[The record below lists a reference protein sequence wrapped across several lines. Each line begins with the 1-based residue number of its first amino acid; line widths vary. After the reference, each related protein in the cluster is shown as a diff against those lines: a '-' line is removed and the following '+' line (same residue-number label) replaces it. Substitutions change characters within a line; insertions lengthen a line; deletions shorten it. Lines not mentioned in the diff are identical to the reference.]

1 MFNRREPLAN
11 EMVYYIQTKGKQ
23 IEKQGMKDNLY
34 MAMENWLTLG
44 IQAGFCI
51 SEWAQYR
58 TRLNQAN
65 DFARSCDGSSTTF
78 RTEDI
83 LSFLSGKKMINI
95 KQSLL
100 KLKHAKL
107 VNLCWRFQKN
117 LDNGQQLTYTSDK
130 SPVLCFVK
138 SAVEIR
144 RRVLRAKLD
153 ILKPISVFL
162 QHDKIPKNDKFIID
176 IHIKTLRI

>member
-1 MFNRREPLAN
+1 MQSPYSSYPQDCKPQLTTNMVTVFNVLNESSKSNDDVSQCSIVVNLAN

-44 IQAGFCI
+44 MQAGFRI

-100 KLKHAKL
+100 KLKHVKL
-107 VNLCWRFQKN
+107 VNLCWRFQK
-117 LDNGQQLTYTSDK
+117 D
-130 SPVLCFVK
+130 
-138 SAVEIR
+138 
-144 RRVLRAKLD
+144 
-153 ILKPISVFL
+153 
-162 QHDKIPKNDKFIID
+162 
-176 IHIKTLRI
+176 